1 MAAKQI
7 INKEIIGNNSNE
19 KIKKE
24 DGKIV
29 TKNVKGDKIS
39 TELWMEYFANTLL
52 RENVID
58 ERTHKKLLVKIS
70 IEVERRFPNK

>member
-19 KIKKE
+19 KTKKE

-70 IEVERRFPNK
+70 REVERRFPNK

>member
-1 MAAKQI
+1 MATTQI

-19 KIKKE
+19 KTKKE

-70 IEVERRFPNK
+70 REVERRFPNK